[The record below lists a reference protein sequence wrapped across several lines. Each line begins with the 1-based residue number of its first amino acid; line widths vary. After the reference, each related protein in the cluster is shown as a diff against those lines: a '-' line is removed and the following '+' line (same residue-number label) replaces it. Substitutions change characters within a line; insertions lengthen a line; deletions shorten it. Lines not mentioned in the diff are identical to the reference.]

1 MSETVDSKKETPPH
15 KNAKGG
21 KCDCKIG
28 IDHNTKV
35 PPHKDHEGRNCSGPI
50 VFDAKNLFHGKRFCS
65 WCHREESYSPVEIT
79 VIFRKD
85 VTETAAVGFI
95 MDLKLKGQAS
105 TIVADKARG
114 IVTKKDIV
122 AVTVS
127 AGLAG
132 GSIEEWI
139 VELEKRSDVV
149 WAAVRSMVV
158 SFPNYQALAEQPKS
172 AKAGRKGGEENFPD
186 EFSGV

>member
-1 MSETVDSKKETPPH
+1 MSEMTDKKETPPH
-15 KNAKGG
+15 KNAKGE

-35 PPHKDHEGRNCSGPI
+35 SPHKDHEGRDCKGPI
-50 VFDAKNLFHGKRFCS
+50 AFDVKGPLHGKRYCS
-65 WCHREESYSPVEIT
+65 WCRREENYSPVEIT
-79 VIFRKD
+79 VIFRKG
-85 VTETAAVGFI
+85 VTETAATGFI
-95 MDLKLKGQAS
+95 MDFKLKGQAS

-132 GSIEEWI
+132 GSIEEWMA
-139 VELEKRSDVV
+139 ELEKRSDVV

-158 SFPNYQALAEQPKS
+158 SFPNYQALAEQPRP
-172 AKAGRKGGEENFPD
+172 AKAGRKGSEEGFPD